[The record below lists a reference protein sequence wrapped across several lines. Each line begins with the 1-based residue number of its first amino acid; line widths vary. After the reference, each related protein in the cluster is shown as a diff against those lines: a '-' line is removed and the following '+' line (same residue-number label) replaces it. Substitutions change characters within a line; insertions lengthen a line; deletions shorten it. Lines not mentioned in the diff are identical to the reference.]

1 MRRTE
6 LKTAGLTYEQIVVEL
21 GHANRGT
28 VFRLVTEALKAH
40 TVEAVKQFHSLEV
53 ARLDQL
59 QLGGWQKALARDVHA
74 ATVASRVI
82 MTRCRL
88 LGLEGPGLLSVD
100 TAKPRTVVVRPVS

>member
-6 LKTAGLTYEQIVVEL
+6 LKTAGLTYEPIAVEL
-21 GHANRGT
+21 GYANRGI
-28 VFRLVTEALKAH
+28 VFRLVTETRKAH
-40 TVEAVKQFHSLEV
+40 LDEAVEQLHSLEV

-59 QLGGWQKALARDVHA
+59 QLGGWQKAMEGDVHA

-100 TAKPRTVVVRPVS
+100 TAKPRTVVVRLVS